1 MGLYYEAID
10 LFFIGFC
17 VMTFGYA
24 ESLDMV
30 VAEINEAIIT
40 KSELEQNVEET
51 KVQLEA
57 RHVNAPVRDV
67 LRKQVFQ
74 HLVDVNLQLQFAK
87 NNNIVLE
94 NDELE
99 EIIKNIALQNKLPI
113 EQMKTEVEKT
123 GLSWQRYKDNL
134 KRNYYHS
141 FATTSCWA

>member
-1 MGLYYEAID
+1 MS
-10 LFFIGFC
+10 
-17 VMTFGYA
+17 FGYA

-57 RHVNAPVRDV
+57 RHVNAPVLDV

-99 EIIKNIALQNKLPI
+99 EIIKNIA
-113 EQMKTEVEKT
+113 
-123 GLSWQRYKDNL
+123 
-134 KRNYYHS
+134 
-141 FATTSCWA
+141 